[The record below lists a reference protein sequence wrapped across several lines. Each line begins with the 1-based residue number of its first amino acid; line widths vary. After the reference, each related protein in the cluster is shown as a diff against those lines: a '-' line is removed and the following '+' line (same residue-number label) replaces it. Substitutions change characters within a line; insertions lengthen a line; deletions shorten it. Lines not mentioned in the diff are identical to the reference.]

1 MEIGTGNRRI
11 IVLVSFRPLKLVFE
25 NKKRLGESVLG
36 SESVAKDWAIKT
48 ERNKHFTDSLD
59 YLKSD
64 QNMESSISMRSFVL
78 SEAVR

>member
-1 MEIGTGNRRI
+1 M
-11 IVLVSFRPLKLVFE
+11 KLVFE

-36 SESVAKDWAIKT
+36 SQSGAKDWAIKT
-48 ERNKHFTDSLD
+48 ERNKHFTDSSEVD